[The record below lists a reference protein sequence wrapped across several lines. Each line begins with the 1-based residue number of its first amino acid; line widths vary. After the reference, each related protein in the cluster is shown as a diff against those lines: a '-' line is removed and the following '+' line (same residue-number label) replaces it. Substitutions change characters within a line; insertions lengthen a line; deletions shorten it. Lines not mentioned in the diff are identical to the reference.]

1 MDEWILPIIIL
12 IGIMMSLIG
21 DRNTKKNNDG
31 KGKHVMP
38 PPPPPKSA
46 FKPAPASADK
56 ATFIAVSATSSP
68 KQPESAPR
76 QTAISSTRR
85 NGDDFKLRVRG
96 GELKR
101 AMVMMEVLGPPKSE
115 KYRR

>member
-1 MDEWILPIIIL
+1 MDEWIIPIIIL

-21 DRNTKKNNDG
+21 DRNTKKNNDS
-31 KGKHVMP
+31 KKKHVMP

-56 ATFIAVSATSSP
+56 ATVIAVSATSLP
-68 KQPESAPR
+68 KQPESVPR
-76 QTAISSTRR
+76 QTTISNTRCD
-85 NGDDFKLRVRG
+85 GDDFKLRVRG

-115 KYRR
+115 KHRR

>member
-1 MDEWILPIIIL
+1 MDDWIIPVIIL
-12 IGIMMSLIG
+12 IGIIISVMG
-21 DRNTKKNNDG
+21 DRNTKKNDDN
-31 KGKHVMP
+31 KAEHKM
-38 PPPPPKSA
+38 PPPKSA

-56 ATFIAVSATSSP
+56 ATVIAVSATSSP
-68 KQPESAPR
+68 KQPEPVLR
-76 QTAISSTRR
+76 QKVISSTRYD
-85 NGDDFKLRVRG
+85 GGDFKLRVKG